1 MDGETASERGIE
13 KGEAGDS
20 GRGHDGGGEAR
31 TGLDALCVYLGVA
44 LEYEDA
50 WGRRT
55 VVPEAKKRDIVA
67 ALGYP
72 VADQAEAEACLAD
85 LRAAARRR
93 ILPPLLVVQGGTP
106 PLRLAANLPVEFI
119 GRTLPW
125 RIVLEDGGERSGVV
139 VPRPASADT
148 PLPDS
153 ASPDS
158 ASPDAPL
165 PEADGSGDDSRRPA
179 LLELP
184 IDVPPGHHRLRLFEP
199 AQPPRELATAA
210 LAICPATCF
219 QLPRPAPQCL
229 GDRLWGPAVQVY
241 ALRSSRNWGIGDFGD
256 LLRLVDLAADAG
268 AHVVGVNPL
277 HALFPHDPVR
287 ASPYSPSSR
296 EWLNVLYVEI
306 ETTRDYGE
314 CAAARGRVEEPV
326 FQHRLDALRATEFV
340 DYGGVAEAKFEVLEM
355 LYRHFRT
362 VHLERNTQR
371 AGLFRDFQREGGR
384 SLRAHA
390 LFDALQERF
399 FRIDPAVWGWTV
411 WPEAYRDIDAPAVEA
426 FALANEERVEFFEY
440 LQWQAEAQLRRVA
453 ARAQA
458 RGMAIGLYRDLAVG
472 VNEGGSES
480 WARPK
485 LHALGIHAGAP
496 PDELNPAGQDWGF
509 PPVIPQRLAA
519 ECFEPFLAVLRA
531 NMRHAGAL
539 RIDHVMSLMRLFWLP
554 GDGQRQVGAYV
565 AYPMEELLGL
575 LCLESRSHRCV
586 VIGEDLGI
594 VPQEVRDAMARH
606 AILSYRPLYF
616 EQDWDAGGFRA
627 PRDWPAQAV
636 AAVSTHDLPTLR
648 SYWSGFDLQ
657 LRDRLGMY
665 REPGMRDRQ
674 FERREADRCA
684 LLAALAAEKGSGDE
698 PNEVLGTDPARVA
711 DDDPHLAVAVHRFI
725 ARTPAAIAVVQFE
738 DVLGQLEGVNLPGTS
753 ESEYPNW
760 RRKLGAALADI
771 EVDPRWR
778 AVSAAVDAERP
789 CPLRELSGG
798 PPDFHPET
806 AAIPRATY
814 RLQFHADFGF
824 AAAEAVLP
832 YLAELGISHVYAA
845 PFLKARPGSRHGY
858 DIIDHQAVNPE
869 IGSEADFDRYCA
881 RLAELGLGQVLDVVP
896 NHVGVLGAD
905 NEWWLDVLENGEAS
919 ECADHFDIDWHP
931 PFPELRGKV
940 LLPVLGDQ
948 YGLVLEAGELTL
960 GFSAERGEF
969 SVHYFEHRFPV
980 DPCDYPSI
988 LTPAASARGAQ
999 SVVDAEQV
1007 ELETLLA
1014 ALRHLPPR
1022 DVADPAL
1029 QTERRHNKN
1038 LFKQHLAALHERL
1051 PAVRARIGERLAAF
1065 NGRVGEPASFDA
1077 LDALLA
1083 RQAYRLASWRVAADD
1098 INYRRFFDI
1107 NDLAALRMEVDSV
1120 FEATHAQIF
1129 RWLAQGRVSGLRIDH
1144 PDGLAEPVAYF
1155 ERLQARHAAICR
1167 ELALAGGTPSAG
1179 PEPALYLVVE
1189 KILAEFEP
1197 LPADWPVHG
1206 DTGYR
1211 FANLCN
1217 GLFVDSAQE
1226 SRFSRIY
1233 RAFTG
1238 EARNFSEVLHEAK
1251 LLIMTHSLPG
1261 EVSGLA
1267 GLLHDIA
1274 QHDRRTRDF
1283 TRSRLRGALKEIV
1296 AGFPVYRTYIGP
1308 RGVSDT
1314 DRRYI
1319 ERAIATAAARTR
1331 AGDATVLR
1339 FVRDVLVSAP
1349 SETAAELR
1357 LLKLR
1362 FVRRFQQFTAPV
1374 MAKSM
1379 EDTAFYRYNRL
1390 VSLNDVGGDPHT
1402 FGIAVQDFHAANER
1416 VAASHPFGLVGSST
1430 HDSKRS
1436 EDVRARI
1443 DVLSEMPGAWRLAL
1457 RRWRKLNER
1466 HKRRVNDALA
1476 PSCNDEY
1483 LLYQTLLGVWPA
1495 TPPESRG
1502 LAELA
1507 RRVDAYMLKAAR
1519 EAKRHTSWMNPEPG
1533 YEAALSGFVRRL
1545 FAGGLDNPF
1554 VADFLPFHAR
1564 VSCFGCYNS
1573 LAMALLKLT
1582 APGVPDIYQGCETWN
1597 YRLVDPDNRFPVD
1610 FAAARDLLHGLKQEC
1625 PDGADEA
1632 RRRSALAT
1640 MLDAMS
1646 EGRDDGRIKLYVLW
1660 RALAVRREFE
1670 QTMRFGRYVALE
1682 TDGPAALHV
1691 VAFAR
1696 VLGDDIVVVVASR
1709 LLFTLCR
1716 GDAALLRDPTIWQD
1730 TFVELPA
1737 FSEGRQWRDAL
1748 CGQGVRPQCA
1758 GNRCHLDVARLFGA
1772 LPLALLV
1779 PQRMRAAGAREAE

>member
-1 MDGETASERGIE
+1 M
-13 KGEAGDS
+13 
-20 GRGHDGGGEAR
+20 
-31 TGLDALCVYLGVA
+31 CVYLGVA

-472 VNEGGSES
+472 VNEGGSET

>member
-1 MDGETASERGIE
+1 MDGETASERGSP
-13 KGEAGDS
+13 ADS
-20 GRGHDGGGEAR
+20 GSDWDSDSGTGHDVGDEAR
-31 TGLDALCVYLGVA
+31 TGLDALCRYLGVA

-50 WGRRT
+50 WGQRT

-72 VADQAEAEACLAD
+72 VADQAEAAACLAD

-106 PLRLAANLPVEFI
+106 PLRLAANLPAEFV
-119 GRTLPW
+119 GHTLPW

-139 VPRPASADT
+139 VPRPF

-153 ASPDS
+153 ASPG
-158 ASPDAPL
+158 APVPDAD
-165 PEADGSGDDSRRPA
+165 ESGDDSRRPA
-179 LLELP
+179 LLELAV
-184 IDVPPGHHRLRLFEP
+184 DVPPGHHRLLLFEP
-199 AQPPRELATAA
+199 AQPPRELAAAA

-219 QLPRPAPQCL
+219 QLPRPALQCV

-277 HALFPHDPVR
+277 HALFPHDPAR

-296 EWLNVLYVEI
+296 EWLNVLYIEI

-314 CAAARGRVEEPV
+314 CAAARQHVEEPA
-326 FQHRLDALRATEFV
+326 FRQRLDALRATEFV
-340 DYGGVAEAKFEVLEM
+340 DYGGVAAAKFEVLEM

-399 FRIDPAVWGWTV
+399 FRLDRAVWGWTV
-411 WPEAYRDIDAPAVEA
+411 WPEAYRDIDGPAVEA

-472 VNEGGSES
+472 VNEGGSET

-554 GDGQRQVGAYV
+554 TDRPRRVGAYV
-565 AYPMEELLGL
+565 AYPMDELLGL
-575 LCLESRSHRCV
+575 LCLESRRHRCV

-594 VPQEVRDAMARH
+594 VPQGVRDAMARH
-606 AILSYRPLYF
+606 VIFSYRPLYF

-636 AAVSTHDLPTLR
+636 ASVSTHDLPTLR
-648 SYWSGFDLQ
+648 SYWSGFDLH
-657 LRDRLGMY
+657 LRDKLGMY
-665 REPGMRDRQ
+665 REPGMHARQ
-674 FERREADRCA
+674 LERREADRRA
-684 LLAALAAEKGSGDE
+684 LLVALAAE
-698 PNEVLGTDPARVA
+698 EVLGEGAGEGPGTDPARVA
-711 DDDPHLAVAVHRFI
+711 ADDPRLAVAMHRFI

-760 RRKLGAALADI
+760 RRKLGAELADI

-798 PPDFHPET
+798 PADFRPET

-832 YLAELGISHVYAA
+832 YFAELGISHVYAA

-858 DIIDHQAVNPE
+858 DIVDHQAVNPE
-869 IGSEADFDRYCA
+869 IGSEADFDRYCTC
-881 RLAELGLGQVLDVVP
+881 LAELGLGQVLDVVP

-919 ECADHFDIDWHP
+919 EYADYFDIDWQP

-960 GFSAERGEF
+960 GFCAERGEF

-988 LTPAASARGAQ
+988 LTPTASARGAQ
-999 SVVDAEQV
+999 SGVAAEQI

-1051 PAVRARIGERLAAF
+1051 PAARARVAERLAAF
-1065 NGRVGEPASFDA
+1065 NGRVGEAASFDA

-1083 RQAYRLASWRVAADD
+1083 RQAYRLASWRVAADE

-1107 NDLAALRMEVDSV
+1107 NDLAALRMEVESV

-1129 RWLAQGRVSGLRIDH
+1129 RWLAAGRVSGLRIDH

-1167 ELALAGGTPSAG
+1167 ELALARGTPPAG

-1206 DTGYR
+1206 GTGYR

-1251 LLIMTHSLPG
+1251 LLIMMHSLPG

-1319 ERAIATAAARTR
+1319 ERAVASAAARTR

-1349 SETAAELR
+1349 TETAAELR
-1357 LLKLR
+1357 PLKLR

-1374 MAKSM
+1374 MAKAM

-1416 VAASHPFGLVGSST
+1416 VAASHPFGLLGSST

-1495 TPPESRG
+1495 TPPDGRG

-1507 RRVDAYMLKAAR
+1507 RRVDAYMRKAAR

-1554 VADFLPFHAR
+1554 IADFLPFHAR
-1564 VSCFGCYNS
+1564 VSRFGCYNS

-1597 YRLVDPDNRFPVD
+1597 YRLVDPDNRLPVD
-1610 FAAARDLLHGLKQEC
+1610 FAAARELLHGLQQAC

-1632 RRRSALAT
+1632 TRRNALAA
-1640 MLDAMS
+1640 MLDAMAD
-1646 EGRDDGRIKLYVLW
+1646 GRDDGRTKLYVLW

-1716 GDAALLRDPTIWQD
+1716 GDASLLRDAAIWQG

-1748 CGQGVRPQCA
+1748 CGQGMRPECA

-1779 PQRMRAAGAREAE
+1779 PQRERAVGARESE

>member
-1 MDGETASERGIE
+1 
-13 KGEAGDS
+13 
-20 GRGHDGGGEAR
+20 DGGGEAR

-472 VNEGGSES
+472 VNEGGSET